1 MSNAKPSTEED
12 QKKQVEVIK
21 NNSNKAL
28 ASAQALVVS
37 TPEEMNTAAELLTNI
52 NKAADMLI
60 KMKESVT
67 KPLNEALKNARA
79 MFKIPEDGL
88 DQALVIVKQ
97 KMVAYQT
104 KVEDERR
111 KKEAALAARVE
122 KGTMKIETAA
132 RKIEDMPAIQRQVA
146 AADGAAKVIFR
157 DEKKVV
163 ITDENLIPRE
173 YLVPDMVKIRKVA
186 LAGVAIPGI
195 TIEIVKNLANQR

>member
-1 MSNAKPSTEED
+1 M
-12 QKKQVEVIK
+12 EVIK

-28 ASAQALVVS
+28 ASAQALTV
-37 TPEEMNTAAELLTNI
+37 TTEEEKDAAAELLTNI
-52 NKAADMLI
+52 KRAMDMLK

-79 MFKIPEDGL
+79 MFEAPEDGL
-88 DQALVIVKQ
+88 ENALAVVKQ
-97 KMVAYQT
+97 KLLAYQV
-104 KVEDERR
+104 KIEDERK

-122 KGTMKIETAA
+122 KGTMKLETAA
-132 RKIEDMPAIQRQVA
+132 RKIEYMPTIQRQVA
-146 AADGAAKVIFR
+146 AADGTAKVIFR

-173 YLVPDMVKIRKVA
+173 YLMLDMVKIRKVA
-186 LAGVAIPGI
+186 LAGVAIPGV